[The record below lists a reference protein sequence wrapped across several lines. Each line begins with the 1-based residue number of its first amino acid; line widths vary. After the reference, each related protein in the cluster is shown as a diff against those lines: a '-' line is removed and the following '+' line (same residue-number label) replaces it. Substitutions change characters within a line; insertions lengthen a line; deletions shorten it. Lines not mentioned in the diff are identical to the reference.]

1 MKYFLTSLSDGTNEQ
16 NLSVKCKEALRILLS
31 LKAVSAHKGK
41 IYLNNGFI
49 CGKLDISA
57 NGTGYIEIFSK
68 NSVRDAIVENKD
80 LGGAHLGDIVLAKIT
95 KAKNNRVNSKIIA
108 VLECANETS
117 VVYLK
122 KFGVAVM
129 GVNIQNGLAI
139 ALRASQKSLKA
150 LPEGAVL
157 KINNL
162 TNDIVE
168 VLGVL
173 AGPSVDEKI
182 SLALYNKKDEFVSA
196 CEDEAKAWGDSVEP
210 SMYPA
215 RVDLM
220 DLPFCTI
227 DPDDAKDYDDAIYYD
242 APNKTLYV
250 AIADVSEYVAPFS
263 ATDKEAKIRCF
274 SIYFPHKSVPML
286 PRALSENICSLK
298 PDEPRLAFTFKI
310 ALNDDLS
317 VKSEELFSAIIKSKK
332 RFTYNEVDKILEN
345 SKNSK
350 FSENSNISENSD
362 PAGREQNSE
371 NSDPVGCEAKNSNCD
386 KSILNWLLPLHKL
399 TLKLKAKRLEKG
411 FDFRSKELKMRLDEN
426 GLIKSTHFEY
436 ETPSH
441 ALIED
446 CMLLANKAAAKMIAK
461 GVFRNHAPA
470 DLKKI
475 NFLLDDL
482 ALLGIEASY
491 DSDLAK
497 MIAKIQAKADKMGIR
512 EDADK
517 LIIKAQ
523 KRAEYSSTSSG
534 HFGLGFET
542 YTHFTSPIRRYSDLI
557 LHRLLKAK
565 LNGDEKLFSYL
576 LEGIEATCEDL
587 NIKEREADKV
597 AFDFMDRKFARWAA
611 ANIGK
616 DFICYISEVGEN
628 TIARL
633 DDELKG
639 ARIILPNFTCDLLTK
654 VRVRIISSD
663 IASTKIIGKVVE
675 KIDV

>member
-1 MKYFLTSLSDGTNEQ
+1 MKAFLQSLNEGCEER

-31 LKAVSAHKGK
+31 LKAVSTHKNK

-68 NSVRDAIVENKD
+68 NSTRDAIVENKD
-80 LGGAHLGDIVLAKIT
+80 LGGAHLGDTVLAKII
-95 KAKNNRVNSKIIA
+95 KAKNNRINSKILA

-139 ALRASQKSLKA
+139 ALKASQKSLKA
-150 LPEGAVL
+150 LPDGAVL

-173 AGPSVDEKI
+173 ADPSVDEKI

-196 CEDEAKAWGDSVEP
+196 CEDEAKAWGDSVDTTL
-210 SMYPA
+210 YA
-215 RVDLM
+215 DRVDLM

-242 APNKTLYV
+242 APNNTLFV
-250 AIADVSEYVAPFS
+250 AIADVSAYVAPFS

-286 PRALSENICSLK
+286 PRTLSENICSLK
-298 PDEPRLAFTFKI
+298 PDEPRLAFVFKI

-317 VKSEELFSAIIKSKK
+317 AQNEELFTAIIKSKK

-362 PAGREQNSE
+362 PAG
-371 NSDPVGCEAKNSNCD
+371 CEAKNSNCD

-399 TLKLKAKRLEKG
+399 TQKLKAKRLEKG
-411 FDFRSKELKMRLDEN
+411 FDFRSKELKMRIDDE
-426 GLIKSTHFEY
+426 GLIKSTHYEY

-470 DLKKI
+470 DIKKI

-497 MIAKIQAKADKMGIR
+497 MIAKIQAKADEMGIR

-523 KRAEYSSTSSG
+523 KRAEYSATSSG

-565 LNGDEKLFSYL
+565 LAGDDKLFNYL

-597 AFDFMDRKFARWAA
+597 AFDFMDRKFTRWAA
-611 ANIGK
+611 QNVGK

-639 ARIILPNFTCDLLTK
+639 ARIILPNFTCDLLIK

-663 IASTKIIGKVVE
+663 IASAKIIGKVVE